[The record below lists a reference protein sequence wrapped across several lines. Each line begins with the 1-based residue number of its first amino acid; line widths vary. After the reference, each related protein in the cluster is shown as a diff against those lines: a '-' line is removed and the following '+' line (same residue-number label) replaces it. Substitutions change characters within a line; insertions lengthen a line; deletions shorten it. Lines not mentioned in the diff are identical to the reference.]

1 MYYSDCCNGMSN
13 MPVPRP
19 GVQERI
25 LLHLRDYVEH
35 AGRVEVPFALSQMG
49 IANSVAI
56 ARSNVPRA
64 ISGMREQGLLVERQA
79 HVTGVSRKRKAY
91 FLTDEG
97 IKVAN
102 GIWEKVST
110 QNIRLKFPDGSSQN
124 VPLVNALELT
134 DLPLRHVDILRYID
148 DNGGLDLSVLS
159 AELIER
165 DLSKH
170 IEKQLVTSFNDLP
183 RTRKF
188 FGREKEVDDMVNL
201 LEKRSSSILVPGIA
215 GIGKTA
221 LAGKILERFTHERNL
236 LYHRCQ
242 DWEGSR
248 AFLEATAE
256 WQSTMGNNGLSDY
269 LAAIPIPQANVT
281 IDLIIEGLKNS
292 PSLIVIDDLHKV
304 GDETLI
310 TILRGIATKIPNL
323 SQVGVIM
330 FSRSFRMVVPEKD
343 SDGRILTLVMPLE
356 GLDKESSKQILS
368 ALPDM
373 DGSQFLHIYSL
384 SRGHP
389 LVLELINRGSVGG
402 TFHATLETF
411 VEKEIFSRL
420 SGPQKRLLGAIAVF
434 REPMPLSALS
444 DLDAAIDL
452 LDDLVEKGLARQ
464 ADSENYDVHDLVR
477 EFLVL
482 SMEQNLRHE
491 LHNNA
496 VNWYR
501 NRKSSPTDRIEFIHH
516 LNNSGQIEELAAVLS
531 SEGPNLV
538 QAGHT
543 ELLGILRSLDR
554 EGFDS
559 KSWGT
564 VRELRG
570 DILSI
575 QGQWDDAEK
584 EYDAAI
590 PIARKNKLNKELAR
604 LLSSRADIAVK
615 RGAMDDALELHRQA
629 LEIQIKTRDAVSA
642 ARSYNNMGYIFRRR
656 RDNRH
661 ALEVY
666 GNVEDLLESESNP
679 ELCDSRIR
687 LASAFLEMGE
697 LDRARD
703 HAILAHDETKD
714 NGQETLH
721 ARARA
726 VLGRYYA
733 KIKDNDLAMLHYS
746 GALEILSEQADP
758 HSAVEIEML
767 LGQVLS
773 DAGRKEE
780 ASEHYLEGLALAEA
794 NDFRHLKGELLARL
808 GEVEKDRSQRME
820 YLQKALSVFREL
832 GANDR
837 MREVQ
842 NSVHRV
848 VMGH

>member
-1 MYYSDCCNGMSN
+1 
-13 MPVPRP
+13 
-19 GVQERI
+19 
-25 LLHLRDYVEH
+25 
-35 AGRVEVPFALSQMG
+35 MG

-64 ISGMREQGLLVERQA
+64 ISGMREQGLLIERQA

-91 FLTDEG
+91 FLTDDG

-110 QNIRLKFPDGSSQN
+110 QNVRLKFPDGSSKSMT
-124 VPLVNALELT
+124 LINALELT

-148 DNGGLDLSVLS
+148 DNGSLDLSVLS

-188 FGREKEVDDMVNL
+188 FGREKEVDDMFNL

-256 WQSTMGNNGLSDY
+256 WQATMGNNGLSDY
-269 LAAIPIPQANVT
+269 LAATPIPQSNVT

-310 TILRGIATKIPNL
+310 TILRGIATRIPNL

-343 SDGRILTLVMPLE
+343 SEGKILTLVMPLE

-368 ALPDM
+368 AMPDM
-373 DGSQFLHIYSL
+373 DAPQFLHIYSL

-501 NRKSSPTDRIEFIHH
+501 GRKASPTDRIEFIHH
-516 LNNSGQIEELAAVLS
+516 LHNSEQIEELAKVLS

-538 QAGHT
+538 QSGHT

-559 KSWGT
+559 ISWGI

-575 QGQWDDAEK
+575 QGHWDAAEK

-590 PIARKNKLNKELAR
+590 PIARKNKQNKELAR
-604 LLSSRADIAVK
+604 LLSSRAYIAVK

-642 ARSYNNMGYIFRRR
+642 ARSYNNMGYIFRLR

-661 ALEVY
+661 AL
-666 GNVEDLLESESNP
+666 
-679 ELCDSRIR
+679 
-687 LASAFLEMGE
+687 
-697 LDRARD
+697 
-703 HAILAHDETKD
+703 
-714 NGQETLH
+714 
-721 ARARA
+721 
-726 VLGRYYA
+726 
-733 KIKDNDLAMLHYS
+733 
-746 GALEILSEQADP
+746 
-758 HSAVEIEML
+758 
-767 LGQVLS
+767 
-773 DAGRKEE
+773 
-780 ASEHYLEGLALAEA
+780 
-794 NDFRHLKGELLARL
+794 
-808 GEVEKDRSQRME
+808 
-820 YLQKALSVFREL
+820 
-832 GANDR
+832 
-837 MREVQ
+837 
-842 NSVHRV
+842 
-848 VMGH
+848 

>member
-1 MYYSDCCNGMSN
+1 MSN
-13 MPVPRP
+13 MAVPRP

-64 ISGMREQGLLVERQA
+64 ISGMREQGLLIERQA

-91 FLTDEG
+91 FLTDDG

-110 QNIRLKFPDGSSQN
+110 QNIRLKFPDGSSKN
-124 VPLVNALELT
+124 VPLINALELT
-134 DLPLRHVDILRYID
+134 DLPLRHVDVLRYVD
-148 DNGGLDLSVLS
+148 DNGSLDLSVLS

-256 WQSTMGNNGLSDY
+256 WQATMGNNGLSDY
-269 LAAIPIPQANVT
+269 LAATSIPQPNVT
-281 IDLIIEGLKNS
+281 IDLIIEGLRNS

-310 TILRGIATKIPNL
+310 TILRGIATRIPNL

-343 SDGRILTLVMPLE
+343 SEGKILTLVMPLE

-368 ALPDM
+368 AMPDM
-373 DGSQFLHIYSL
+373 DAPQFLHIYSL

-434 REPMPLSALS
+434 REPMPLSALT

-482 SMEQNLRHE
+482 SMEHNLRHE
-491 LHNNA
+491 LHHNA

-501 NRKSSPTDRIEFIHH
+501 SRKLSPTDRIELIHH
-516 LNNSGQIEELAAVLS
+516 LHNSEQIEELA
-531 SEGPNLV
+531 
-538 QAGHT
+538 
-543 ELLGILRSLDR
+543 
-554 EGFDS
+554 
-559 KSWGT
+559 
-564 VRELRG
+564 
-570 DILSI
+570 
-575 QGQWDDAEK
+575 
-584 EYDAAI
+584 
-590 PIARKNKLNKELAR
+590 
-604 LLSSRADIAVK
+604 
-615 RGAMDDALELHRQA
+615 
-629 LEIQIKTRDAVSA
+629 
-642 ARSYNNMGYIFRRR
+642 
-656 RDNRH
+656 
-661 ALEVY
+661 
-666 GNVEDLLESESNP
+666 
-679 ELCDSRIR
+679 
-687 LASAFLEMGE
+687 
-697 LDRARD
+697 
-703 HAILAHDETKD
+703 
-714 NGQETLH
+714 
-721 ARARA
+721 
-726 VLGRYYA
+726 
-733 KIKDNDLAMLHYS
+733 
-746 GALEILSEQADP
+746 
-758 HSAVEIEML
+758 
-767 LGQVLS
+767 
-773 DAGRKEE
+773 
-780 ASEHYLEGLALAEA
+780 
-794 NDFRHLKGELLARL
+794 
-808 GEVEKDRSQRME
+808 
-820 YLQKALSVFREL
+820 
-832 GANDR
+832 
-837 MREVQ
+837 
-842 NSVHRV
+842 
-848 VMGH
+848 